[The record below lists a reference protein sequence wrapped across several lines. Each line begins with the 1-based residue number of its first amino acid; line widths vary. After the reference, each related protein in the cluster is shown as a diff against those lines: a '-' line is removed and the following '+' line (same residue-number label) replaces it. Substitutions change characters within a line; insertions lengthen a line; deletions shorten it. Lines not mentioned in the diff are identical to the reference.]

1 MNVIEQLRR
10 EEGVSRSVYKDHLG
24 YWTIGVGRLVDGRKG
39 GGLSDDEID
48 YLLRN
53 DVERCEAAIRK
64 SLPWYDEL
72 DEPRKAVLLGMAFQM
87 GVAGLFAFT
96 TTLAHVRA
104 GRYAEAAKAMLAS
117 LWAKQTPNRAGRM
130 ADQMRSG
137 EWQT

>member
-1 MNVIEQLRR
+1 VNIIEQLRR

-53 DVERCEAAIRK
+53 DVERCELEIRK
-64 SLPWYDEL
+64 QLPWYDEL
-72 DEPRKAVLLGMAFQM
+72 GAARKAVLVGMAFQM
-87 GVAGLFAFT
+87 GSQGLFAFT
-96 TTLAHVRA
+96 TTLGHIRA
-104 GRYAEAAKAMLAS
+104 GRYEAAAKAMLQS
-117 LWAKQTPNRAGRM
+117 RWAKQTPNRAARM
-130 ADQMRSG
+130 AEQMRSG